1 MTTQI
6 TNSELFILRRLKIPD
21 AADYRA
27 LRLEDLRINPE
38 AFGASFEDKAD
49 KPLQWF
55 EERLK
60 NGIIF
65 GGFTKDS
72 QLARAAGL
80 LVLSTVKLAHKAMLR
95 GVFVGQKPADKVW
108 QDRWRRAPL
117 SKLKA
122 LSRRSR

>member
-6 TNSELFILRRLKIPD
+6 TNPELFILRLLKIPN

-60 NGIIF
+60 NGIILGDF
-65 GGFTKDS
+65 PRM
-72 QLARAAGL
+72 AN
-80 LVLSTVKLAHKAMLR
+80 
-95 GVFVGQKPADKVW
+95 
-108 QDRWRRAPL
+108 
-117 SKLKA
+117 
-122 LSRRSR
+122 